1 MPAKEADAG
10 GVAGEPQRAP
20 DQPEIEEMEVP
31 SISSLQR
38 PRRGARFDVSDI
50 RAYLAIGFGVIL
62 LLTVLFAFISVWVG
76 VEWEQLKGLL
86 DVLLPAETALLG
98 SAVGFYFGSRKAGD

>member
-1 MPAKEADAG
+1 MPETDADSG
-10 GVAGEPQRAP
+10 GVAEGSQNVPE
-20 DQPEIEEMEVP
+20 QPLIEEMEVP
-31 SISSLQR
+31 SISSFQR
-38 PRRGARFDVSDI
+38 PQIGARFDVADI
-50 RAYLAIGFGVIL
+50 RAYLAIGFGAIL

-76 VEWEQLKGLL
+76 VDWEQLKGLL